1 MNEWTNAQIHVFK
14 KEQAITR
21 QKERKQNPGK
31 ENSMREAQRQETA
44 WFAWEISVQIP
55 RRGVAG
61 DEPKE

>member
-1 MNEWTNAQIHVFK
+1 MHVFK

-21 QKERKQNPGK
+21 QKERKENPGK

-44 WFAWEISVQIP
+44 WIAWGISVQIP